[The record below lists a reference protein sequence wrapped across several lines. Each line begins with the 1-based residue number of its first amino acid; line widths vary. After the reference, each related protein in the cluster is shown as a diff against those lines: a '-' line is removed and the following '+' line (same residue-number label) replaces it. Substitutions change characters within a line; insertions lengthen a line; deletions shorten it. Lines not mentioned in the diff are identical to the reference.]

1 MLPKTIPILVSSTV
15 KMELPSEL
23 TGQDRLAF
31 FLLLLEKGRT
41 WKRKGIIFLQI
52 WEFIY
57 GKQDFWYDSRNFE

>member
-52 WEFIY
+52 RELIY
-57 GKQDFWYDSRNFE
+57 RNQDFWYDSRNFE